1 MPRPLVV
8 GNWKM
13 NGSRRS
19 IAELLEGLLQRW
31 QGAHKAEVAVCAPF
45 VYLAQVG
52 RQLADSHIRYGAQDL
67 SPHENGAYTGDISA
81 AMLSD
86 MLCSFVIVGHSER
99 RSIHGESN
107 ELVAEKAA
115 AALSARLTP
124 IICVGESLEQ
134 REANQ
139 TLEVVEAQLKAVT
152 ERIGGEQYARAVV
165 AYEPVW
171 AIGTGKTASPEQ
183 AQEVHSFIRGQLGAN
198 GAQTPILYGGSVKAD
213 NAEEL
218 FRQADIDGGLVGGA
232 SLDAEEFSQI
242 CEAADRVAR

>member
-19 IAELLEGLLQRW
+19 IADLLEGLLQRW
-31 QGAHKAEVAVCAPF
+31 QGVHEAEVAVCAPF

-52 RQLADSHIRYGAQDL
+52 RQLADSHIRFGAQDL
-67 SPHENGAYTGDISA
+67 SPHDNGAYTGDISA
-81 AMLSD
+81 AMLAD
-86 MLCSFVIVGHSER
+86 MLCSFAIVGHSER
-99 RSIHGESN
+99 RAIHGESN
-107 ELVAEKAA
+107 ELVADKFA
-115 AALSARLTP
+115 AALAAKVTP
-124 IICVGESLEQ
+124 ILCVGESLEQ

-139 TLEVVEAQLKAVT
+139 TLQVIEAQLQAVIDRVGT
-152 ERIGGEQYARAVV
+152 ERLVRGVV

-171 AIGTGKTASPEQ
+171 AIGTGQTASPEQ
-183 AQEVHSFIRGQLGAN
+183 AQEVHSFIRSQLDAN
-198 GAQTPILYGGSVKAD
+198 AAETPILYGGSVKAD
-213 NAEEL
+213 NAEAL

-242 CEAADRVAR
+242 CEAADRIAR

>member
-13 NGSRRS
+13 NGNRRS
-19 IAELLEGLLQRW
+19 IAELLENFLQRW
-31 QGAHKAEVAVCAPF
+31 KGVHRTEVAVCAPF

-52 RQLADSHIRYGAQDL
+52 RQLADSQVRYGAQDL
-67 SPHENGAYTGDISA
+67 SSHENGAYTGDISA
-81 AMLSD
+81 AMLAD

-99 RSIHGESN
+99 RAIHGETS
-107 ELVAEKAA
+107 ELVADKFAA
-115 AALSARLTP
+115 AMGAKLTP
-124 IICVGESLEQ
+124 ILCVGESLEQ

-139 TLEVVEAQLKAVT
+139 TLQVIEAQLRAVIDRVGS
-152 ERIGGEQYARAVV
+152 ERMAQAVV

-171 AIGTGKTASPEQ
+171 AIGTGRTATPEQ
-183 AQEVHSFIRGQLGAN
+183 AQEVHSFIRGQLGAD

-213 NAEEL
+213 NAGAL
-218 FRQADIDGGLVGGA
+218 FRQPDINGGLVGGA

-242 CEAADRVAR
+242 CEAADRIAA